1 MKSNEVLKKLDE
13 IVPNPVC
20 ELIYNK
26 DYELLIATV
35 LSAQCTDARVNKVTK
50 ELFKK
55 YDIFS
60 LSNAVEK
67 DIENI
72 IKVKEYENSQN
83 KRSNNC

>member
-35 LSAQCTDARVNKVTK
+35 LAAQSTDK
-50 ELFKK
+50 E
-55 YDIFS
+55 
-60 LSNAVEK
+60 
-67 DIENI
+67 
-72 IKVKEYENSQN
+72 
-83 KRSNNC
+83 